1 MRLIDNIPH
10 PKCSITLLT
19 MNQKYILKFEQN
31 NLEQTY
37 KISEMDVTGEA
48 EVREIAQDTEFI
60 EKVLARFETME
71 EDFYKVLQGY

>member
-1 MRLIDNIPH
+1 
-10 PKCSITLLT
+10 

-37 KISEMDVTGEA
+37 KIGEMDVTGEA
-48 EVREIAQDTEFI
+48 EVREITEDAGFI
-60 EKVLARFETME
+60 EKVLARFEAME